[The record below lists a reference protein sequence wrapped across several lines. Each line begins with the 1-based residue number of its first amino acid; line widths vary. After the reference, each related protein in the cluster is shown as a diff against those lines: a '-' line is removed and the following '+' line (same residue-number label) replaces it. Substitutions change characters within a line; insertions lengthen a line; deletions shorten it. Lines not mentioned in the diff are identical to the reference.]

1 MRSCLIATALA
12 REQGLSE
19 PEVADTFYTA
29 LLMHVGCS
37 ALSHETVA
45 AWGDDRGV
53 LGAVAS
59 TNVADPEEVA
69 GTLMPTILARKAVGG
84 ARPHRAL
91 RGEPAGTA
99 VRSRLRHRQL
109 RGGQRNGEAGGSRSR
124 RRACAEGGRGVVERR
139 GPAGR
144 IERRRDRPSGSTGAG
159 LSGRRPLRRPRR
171 HRGGGRSPPAAV
183 GRDPRSLD
191 RRGPRRERRRA
202 ARAIARGG
210 PARARAGGG
219 ARAGHRDRRPHRRRH
234 RLRRPRRPED
244 AVDARPLQRRRE
256 AGLLRG
262 EAAPASTRRPSRTWR
277 CRLSSRISAGWRL
290 RTRSGRSPVR
300 SPRPSGSR
308 RGCTPTTP
316 SASWP
321 RRARSSRWHAPRAC
335 ITSAWT
341 DPDTTVAARR
351 ASSRRRSG
359 SWRPPTPSTR

>member
-1 MRSCLIATALA
+1 M
-12 REQGLSE
+12 
-19 PEVADTFYTA
+19 
-29 LLMHVGCS
+29 
-37 ALSHETVA
+37 
-45 AWGDDRGV
+45 
-53 LGAVAS
+53 
-59 TNVADPEEVA
+59 
-69 GTLMPTILARKAVGG
+69 
-84 ARPHRAL
+84 
-91 RGEPAGTA
+91 
-99 VRSRLRHRQL
+99 
-109 RGGQRNGEAGGSRSR
+109 
-124 RRACAEGGRGVVERR
+124 ERR

-144 IERRRDRPSGSTGAG
+144 IEGRRDRAPGAAGAG
-159 LSGRRPLRRPRR
+159 LRRRRPLRRPRR
-171 HRGGGRSPPAAV
+171 HRGGGRGPAAAV

-191 RRGPRRERRRA
+191 RRAPRRERRRA

-244 AVDARPLQRRRE
+244 AVDARPLRRRRA

-262 EAAPASTRRPSRTWR
+262 QGRWARREDRRGPRGVGSPRGSRP
-277 CRLSSRISAGWRL
+277 GGGD

-300 SPRPSGSR
+300 SPLPSGSR

-335 ITSAWT
+335 TTSAWT
-341 DPDTTVAARR
+341 DPATTAAAGH

-359 SWRPPTPSTR
+359 SSRPRTPSTR